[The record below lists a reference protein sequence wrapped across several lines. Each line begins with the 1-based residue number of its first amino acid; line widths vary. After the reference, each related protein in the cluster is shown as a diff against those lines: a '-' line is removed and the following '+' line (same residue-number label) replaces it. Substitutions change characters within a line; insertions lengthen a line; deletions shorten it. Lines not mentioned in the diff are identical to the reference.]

1 MNKEVD
7 LNEIRIM
14 IEPNIEPY
22 IKFNLFALYKYSSI
36 KLLYTVCLIVG
47 IIGLILGI
55 FLENYVIS
63 VLSIVLITFRYSYNA
78 FIKKVIKKSV
88 KKSPSI
94 LTQTELIINQ
104 NGMTGI
110 TDKSTT
116 TLTWEDFDSIIETK
130 DMIYL
135 FYNRA
140 QGFYIDKELLNSQQ
154 IISLRAWR
162 YKARAN

>member
-1 MNKEVD
+1 MNKEVN
-7 LNEIRIM
+7 LNEIRII

-22 IKFNLFALYKYSSI
+22 IKFNLFAIYKYTSI
-36 KLLYTVCLIVG
+36 KLLYIIAT
-47 IIGLILGI
+47 IIGVIVLIFGI

-78 FIKKVIKKSV
+78 LIKKVIKKNV

-104 NGMTGI
+104 NGMTAI
-110 TDKSTT
+110 TDKSAT

-140 QGFYIDKELLNSQQ
+140 QGFYIEKQLLNSQQ

-162 YKARAN
+162 YKVRAN